1 MKTWKLVAAG
11 SLPTKGT
18 HAFSFRTFP
27 SRCFPSSLQRL
38 RLFSLYR
45 DCPLFKCTI
54 LYLKSLETPRS
65 HRLICRWVEMPAVYL
80 QLWCLTSLI
89 VVHLDNWTWH
99 FERTLHK
106 IYWSFQI
113 KLDHCSC
120 QIKSSKNACL
130 FTKMINWSSIPFALD
145 QKNIA
150 RIANAVQVTIWL

>member
-1 MKTWKLVAAG
+1 MLVAG

-18 HAFSFRTFP
+18 HAFFFRTLP
-27 SRCFPSSLQRL
+27 SRCFLSSLQRL
-38 RLFSLYR
+38 RLFSLESSR
-45 DCPLFKCTI
+45 LCPLFKCTI
-54 LYLKSLETPRS
+54 LRLYLKSLETPRC

-130 FTKMINWSSIPFALD
+130 FTKMINWSSTLFALD
-145 QKNIA
+145 RKKT
-150 RIANAVQVTIWL
+150 RLFVGDT